1 MIELEVVGIPSPQ
14 GSKSA
19 VLIGGKARLIEG
31 SSTTGREKH
40 KSWRQGVCQAGRDW
54 LVANPQATLDEPIRM
69 WMVFRFPLPG
79 SDKYRTLHT
88 VKPDLSK
95 IIRSTEDAIVDAGI
109 IRDDSLV
116 FSLRVDKFYCHG
128 DATPGATIVIQ
139 GLGEFEAE
147 QRAELKLR
155 AKEARKKTP

>member
-1 MIELEVVGIPSPQ
+1 MIELEVVGIPAPQ

-19 VLIGGKARLIEG
+19 VMIGGKARLIEG

-40 KSWRQGVCQAGRDW
+40 KSWRQGVAQAGRDW
-54 LVANPQATLDEPIRM
+54 LAEHPQAPLDEPIRM

-95 IIRSTEDAIVDAGI
+95 IIRSTEDAIVDAGL

-116 FSLRVDKFYCHG
+116 FSLHVEKFYCQG
-128 DATPGATIVIQ
+128 ETTPGATIALE
-139 GLGEFEAE
+139 GMGEFEARR
-147 QRAELKLR
+147 RAELKEM

>member
-1 MIELEVVGIPSPQ
+1 M
-14 GSKSA
+14 
-19 VLIGGKARLIEG
+19 
-31 SSTTGREKH
+31 
-40 KSWRQGVCQAGRDW
+40 
-54 LVANPQATLDEPIRM
+54 DEPVRL

-116 FSLRVDKFYCHG
+116 FSVNATKLYCHG
-128 DATPGATIVIQ
+128 ELTPGATIVVA
-139 GLGEFEAE
+139 GLGDFEARR
-147 QRAELKLR
+147 RAELKEI
-155 AKEARKKTP
+155 AKEERKKTP